1 MFVDTETS
9 SLTELGKLAM
19 HRSQMKITTY
29 VCTPNG
35 SVGNIVMTLVR
46 EYMLRTGTRRHTL
59 HGPLNLV
66 PGV

>member
-1 MFVDTETS
+1 LFVDTETS

-19 HRSQMKITTY
+19 HRSQMKITY
-29 VCTPNG
+29 VCIPNG
-35 SVGNIVMTLVR
+35 SVGNIVMILVR